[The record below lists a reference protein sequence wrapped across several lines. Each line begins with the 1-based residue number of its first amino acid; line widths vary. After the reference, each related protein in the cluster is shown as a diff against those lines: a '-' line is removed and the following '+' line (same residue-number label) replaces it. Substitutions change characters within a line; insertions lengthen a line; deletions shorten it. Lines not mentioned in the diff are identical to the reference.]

1 MIISLI
7 VFYQLAGVI
16 VFKSE
21 VYRVIYLIVVKFKMI
36 PLGDFVLIG
45 AKAGIRV
52 KKNPNFWC
60 KETTTH
66 VLGAEF

>member
-45 AKAGIRV
+45 AKAGLRG
-52 KKNPNFWC
+52 KKKIQTFGVR
-60 KETTTH
+60 K
-66 VLGAEF
+66 LQLMYL